1 MKITEAQVVAAC
13 RKAQEVF
20 YGGCKTNDAVE
31 TLVTEHGLNKA
42 TALDFIRD
50 YKCLMEGL
58 VFHRAMS
65 ASAMRYFMEQ
75 IFNAHNEGTKINAIS
90 SLRSHI
96 AYYENHYKTTM
107 QAMRAVADDF
117 DARIKTE
124 VTAADLA
131 TDFEHAVQK
140 SLLSNRTD
148 RLKRLAN
155 APKTPTVVTVKSRIF
170 VRNPDVVAE
179 VLLRADG
186 KCESCLSEAP
196 FMRKKDGSPYL
207 EVHHRI
213 QLASGGDDSVENSV
227 ALCPNCHRQAHYG

>member
-1 MKITEAQVVAAC
+1 MRITEAQVVAAC

-20 YGGCKTNDAVE
+20 YGECKTADAVDN
-31 TLVTEHGLNKA
+31 LVTEHDLNKA

-50 YKCLMEGL
+50 YKCLMEGR

-65 ASAMRYFMEQ
+65 ASAMRYFIEQ
-75 IFNAHNEGTKINAIS
+75 IFNAHNEGVKINAIS

-96 AYYENHYKTTM
+96 EYYENHYKTTM
-107 QAMRAVADDF
+107 RAMRSVADEF
-117 DARIKTE
+117 DARIKIQA
-124 VTAADLA
+124 TAADLVA
-131 TDFEHAVQK
+131 DFELAVQN
-140 SLLSNRTD
+140 SLLSNKAD

-155 APKTPTVVTVKSRIF
+155 APKVPTVVTVTSRVF

-179 VLLRADG
+179 TLLRADG
-186 KCESCLSEAP
+186 KCEFCLSQAP

-207 EVHHRI
+207 EVHHLI